1 VYSQYEFILIMID
14 TSNNIKSMSYLL
26 ISAFIIM
33 IKLIKV
39 IFSYKKINNYIKYTN
54 KLNLIIS
61 CKIKNKN
68 IDKK

>member
-1 VYSQYEFILIMID
+1 MYSQYEFILIMID
-14 TSNNIKSMSYLL
+14 TSNNIKSMSNLL